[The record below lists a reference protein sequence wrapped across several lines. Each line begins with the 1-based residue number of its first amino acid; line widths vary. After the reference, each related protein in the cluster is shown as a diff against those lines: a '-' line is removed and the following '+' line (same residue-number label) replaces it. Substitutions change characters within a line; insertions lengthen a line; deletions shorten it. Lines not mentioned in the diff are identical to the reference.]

1 MIYIYI
7 IISLSVI
14 LLASVYYFLYARRSF
29 NLANKRPQ
37 VDSNKNKKDKSI
49 LKTSDVNNGNGNGN
63 STSIGLNDNSD
74 DMLNDIADMD
84 SNKKK
89 VSFNKHVFIKY
100 I

>member
-14 LLASVYYFLYARRSF
+14 LLAGIYYFIYTRRSF
-29 NLANKRPQ
+29 NLNRRAQ
-37 VDSNKNKKDKSI
+37 VDSSKNKNKKDKSI
-49 LKTSDVNNGNGNGN
+49 LKTSDVKNGN
-63 STSIGLNDNSD
+63 SASMGINHNSD
-74 DMLNDIADMD
+74 DIINDILDMD

>member
-14 LLASVYYFLYARRSF
+14 LLAGIYYFIYTRRSF
-29 NLANKRPQ
+29 NLNKRPQ

-49 LKTSDVNNGNGNGN
+49 LKKSDVKNSNGN
-63 STSIGLNDNSD
+63 SASIGLNDNSHD
-74 DMLNDIADMD
+74 ILNDIEDMD

-89 VSFNKHVFIKY
+89 VSFNKHVFVKY

>member
-14 LLASVYYFLYARRSF
+14 LLAGIYYFIYTRRSF
-29 NLANKRPQ
+29 NLNKRDQ
-37 VDSNKNKKDKSI
+37 VDSSKNKNKKDKSI
-49 LKTSDVNNGNGNGN
+49 LKTSDVKNGN
-63 STSIGLNDNSD
+63 SASMGINHNSD
-74 DMLNDIADMD
+74 DIINDILDID

-89 VSFNKHVFIKY
+89 VSFNKHVFVKY

>member
-14 LLASVYYFLYARRSF
+14 LLAGIYYFIYTRRSF
-29 NLANKRPQ
+29 NLNRRAQ
-37 VDSNKNKKDKSI
+37 VDSSKNKNKKDKSI
-49 LKTSDVNNGNGNGN
+49 LKKSDVKNSNGN
-63 STSIGLNDNSD
+63 SASIGLNDNSD
-74 DMLNDIADMD
+74 DIINDILDMD

>member
-14 LLASVYYFLYARRSF
+14 LLAGIYYFIYTRRSF
-29 NLANKRPQ
+29 NLNKRDQ
-37 VDSNKNKKDKSI
+37 VDSSKNKNKKDKSI
-49 LKTSDVNNGNGNGN
+49 LKTSDVKNGN
-63 STSIGLNDNSD
+63 SASMGINHNSD
-74 DMLNDIADMD
+74 DIINDILDMD

>member
-29 NLANKRPQ
+29 NLANKRHK

-49 LKTSDVNNGNGNGN
+49 LKKSDVKNSNGN
-63 STSIGLNDNSD
+63 SASIGLNDNSD
-74 DMLNDIADMD
+74 NIINDILDMD

-89 VSFNKHVFIKY
+89 VSFNKQVFVKY

>member
-29 NLANKRPQ
+29 NLANKRPK

-49 LKTSDVNNGNGNGN
+49 LKTPDVKNGDDN
-63 STSIGLNDNSD
+63 SSSLRLNDNSD
-74 DMLNDIADMD
+74 DILNDIADMD

-89 VSFNKHVFIKY
+89 VSFNKHVFVKY